1 MFASVS
7 LIAVGAFILTLAVV
21 VYEVIMLRK
30 KKSTTQQ
37 PQEQTVNLP
46 DYQQDPKAVQSMT
59 TVPNVANAQIPQ
71 EVSAE
76 APMQARELPSR
87 GKFFA
92 LAAAFIVVIV
102 LIGGA
107 FFLNSRRTEKKI
119 TQANVES
126 TPKPTKAQIVAEP
139 TTKPTKPLAST
150 PTPTTVITIVVETD
164 DVSVTP
170 NQDQSSQEKGSTGSS
185 IIKPTSSMTITP
197 TEKMSSGSASIS
209 PTKATEMP
217 KSGIINQTVI
227 LAGIS
232 VLFIA
237 LAFIL

>member
-30 KKSTTQQ
+30 KKSPSQQ
-37 PQEQTVNLP
+37 QQQTVNLP

-71 EVSAE
+71 EATAE

-87 GKFFA
+87 GRLFA
-92 LAAAFIVVIV
+92 LAAVLIVVVV

-107 FFLNSRRTEKKI
+107 FFLNSRRAEKKI
-119 TQANVES
+119 TQANVET
-126 TPKPTKAQIVAEP
+126 TPKPTKTQIVTEP
-139 TTKPTKPLAST
+139 TAKPRASKST
-150 PTPTTVITIVVETD
+150 PTPTTVITIVVKTG
-164 DVSVTP
+164 DVSITP
-170 NQDQSSQEKGSTGSS
+170 DQDESTQDKGSTSS
-185 IIKPTSSMTITP
+185 PSLKPTRSLTTTP
-197 TEKMSSGSASIS
+197 TETVSSGSASIS
-209 PTKATEMP
+209 PTKAAEMP

-227 LAGIS
+227 LATIS
-232 VLFIA
+232 VLFIV
-237 LAFIL
+237 LAFVL